1 MKSALRRV
9 RLPLPPW
16 LSLLLLLGIA
26 AVLIGV
32 GSSTQ
37 GDPPYDL
44 ASEQP
49 GGLRALRLWLE
60 ALDYKVV
67 TTDGPRFVLRP
78 ELDLLFVYPNRLP
91 YNRAEAEALRAWVAT
106 GKTLVLVGPAPEDTR
121 LAETFGVQG
130 RALDS
135 GDLLLSQSMP
145 LLPDAGAGVS
155 RSAGYGSAEGVDL
168 TGVEGALA
176 ALVTDEGKAAMAVQR
191 VGNGLVWH
199 LGEGVALTNAQLQYY
214 AQGVLLPPLLR
225 SAPAGATVAFDTFHL
240 FGKDRSAERIV
251 TLQDWLYGTYGG
263 WATLVFF
270 TLTALYLLLQGQR
283 LGPPLLTAADVR
295 RRAPE
300 EFVTAMAGLYR
311 RAGKSREAAAHYRRR
326 LRQEIQRRHPLAA
339 ELADGLVATR
349 LAESAHPPP
358 AAVLEE
364 IRALLAQ
371 PEQAIQDE
379 VLVRYAARIEALL
392 KERW

>member
-1 MKSALRRV
+1 MKSAPRRV
-9 RLPLPPW
+9 RLPPW
-16 LSLLLLLGIA
+16 LGLLLLLGIA

-32 GSSTQ
+32 GSGTQ

-60 ALDYKVV
+60 ALDYTVV
-67 TTDGPRFVLRP
+67 TTDGPRFALRP
-78 ELDLLFVYPNRLP
+78 ELELLFVYPNRLP
-91 YNRAEAEALRAWVAT
+91 YNRAEAETLRAWVVA
-106 GKTLVLVGPAPEDTR
+106 GKTLVLVGPAPEDTL
-121 LAETFGVQG
+121 LAETFGVAG
-130 RALDS
+130 SALAADT
-135 GDLLLSQSMP
+135 LLLTQPVP
-145 LLPDAGAGVS
+145 LLPEVGAGAG

-168 TGVEGALA
+168 TGVEAALA
-176 ALVTDEGKAAMAVQR
+176 ALVTDEGEAAMAVQR
-191 VGNGLVWH
+191 VGEGLVWH
-199 LGEGVALTNAQLQYY
+199 LGDGVALTNAQLQYY
-214 AQGVLLPPLLR
+214 AQGSLLPPLLR
-225 SAPAGATVAFDTFHL
+225 TVPAGATVAFDTFHL
-240 FGKDRSAERIV
+240 FGQDRGAERIV

-270 TLTALYLLLQGQR
+270 TLTGLYLLLQGQR

-300 EFVTAMAGLYR
+300 EFVIAMAGLYR
-311 RAGKSREAAAHYRRR
+311 RAGKGGEAAAHYRRR

-339 ELADGLVATR
+339 DLADGLVATR

-371 PEQAIQDE
+371 PERAVRDE
-379 VLVRYAARIEALL
+379 ELVRYVARIEALL